1 MRKLVHVLFD
11 ERLESE
17 EHAGAALRV
26 DARPFGE
33 SILRALDGASHLLTA
48 RERNARL
55 NLARGR
61 IEHLAEAA
69 GGAAHMPSADEMRE
83 LSDDTRLLS
92 GKSRLSELAA

>member
-17 EHAGAALRV
+17 EHAGAALRI

-33 SILRALDGASHLLTA
+33 SVLRALDGASHLLTA

-55 NLARGR
+55 NLARGW
-61 IEHLAEAA
+61 IEDVAEAA
-69 GGAAHMPSADEMRE
+69 GAAAHVPAADEMRK
-83 LSDDTRLLS
+83 LPDDTRLLS
-92 GKSRLSELAA
+92 GMQRDPA